1 MGVLVAWPGEAPWPQ
16 KFIFLASESRP
27 PLCAVAALDCELL
40 ERQREELN
48 ALYVAMT
55 RARQTLAI
63 SSIEPHRAAQRSWWQ
78 RLDGLASSVTPD
90 ELSAQVLAQAPDST
104 EVFFIKELPLAPLSS
119 APTAASSEADS
130 VSARIGKAMHRLL
143 QWIDSSSVNV
153 AAVVREFALTPAQGL
168 QAADM
173 ADRIRRGEGAW
184 AWDDEVLAW
193 QGNEV
198 EVMCQNQLLR
208 IDRLVQRRDGAH
220 AGEWWVLDYKS
231 ALAPQQQT
239 EMLTQ
244 LRSYRSAV
252 QCIYSDATVRAAFL
266 TAQGHLL
273 ELLEDS

>member
-27 PLCAVAALDCELL
+27 PLCSAAALESELL

-78 RLDGLASSVTPD
+78 RLDSLASSVTPD
-90 ELSAQVLAQAPDST
+90 KLSAQVLAAEPVATD
-104 EVFFIKELPLAPLSS
+104 VFQISELPLTAQSS
-119 APTAASSEADS
+119 VQTIVSNEADS
-130 VSARIGKAMHRLL
+130 DSARIGKAMHRLL
-143 QWIDSSSVNV
+143 QWFDSSSVNV

-208 IDRLVQRRDGAH
+208 LDRLVQRRDGAH

-239 EMLTQ
+239 ELLTQ
-244 LRSYRSAV
+244 LRSYRGSV
-252 QCIYSDATVRAAFL
+252 QCIYPDATVRAAFL